1 MKRAPRVVVADGL
14 DPEGLRRLQSEADV
28 AVFSGL
34 DEPPLLEALAD
45 ADAVIVRSRS
55 HLTAR
60 VLASALKLRVAARAG
75 VGTDNIDVDA
85 ATRRGILV
93 LNTPESSTT
102 SAAEHTMAMLLAL
115 ARRIPG
121 AHASVSRGEWTRE
134 AFVGSELHGKT
145 LGIVGLG
152 KIGAE
157 VARRAQAFGM
167 HLRAYDPY
175 ISPDRASRVGIDLL
189 ALDDVLAGSDI
200 VTLHVPLTARTR
212 HLLGAAQL
220 GKMKAGAL
228 LVNCARGG
236 LIDEAALLDALN
248 DGRLGGA
255 ALDVFEQ
262 EPPAAAALLQHP
274 KVVVTPHLGASTH
287 EAQRSVAV
295 DVAEQVLAALKGHP
309 VRGAVN
315 APALVDE
322 AWQRLE
328 PFLTLTRHLGSLAQ
342 QLAEGQVEAVELTYA
357 GEVAGEEPAPLS
369 ASFLIGFLTGIAD
382 QPVNMI
388 NAPALARDR
397 GIAVGEVR
405 RAASEDFH
413 SMVGATVQTNRGP
426 LRLGGTLFGRRQP
439 RITQIGDYRLDLIP
453 AEQMLFL
460 WNLDRPGMIGKVGTM
475 LGAHR
480 VNIANMHVGRVTPGG
495 TALMVLTLD
504 SGIPEAA
511 LRELERTDGVTAV
524 KAIRLA

>member
-1 MKRAPRVVVADGL
+1 
-14 DPEGLRRLQSEADV
+14 
-28 AVFSGL
+28 
-34 DEPPLLEALAD
+34 
-45 ADAVIVRSRS
+45 
-55 HLTAR
+55 
-60 VLASALKLRVAARAG
+60 
-75 VGTDNIDVDA
+75 GTDNIDVDA

-121 AHASVSRGEWTRE
+121 AHASVARGEWTRE

-145 LGIVGLG
+145 LGVVGLG

-167 HLRAYDPY
+167 HVRAHDPY
-175 ISPDRASRVGIDLL
+175 ISPDRAARVGIDLL
-189 ALDDVLAGSDI
+189 GLDDVLAGSDI

-220 GKMKAGAL
+220 GRMKAGAL
-228 LVNCARGG
+228 VVNCARGG

-248 DGRLGGA
+248 DGHLGGA

-262 EPPAAAALLQHP
+262 EPPVAAALLQHP
-274 KVVVTPHLGASTH
+274 KVVATPHLGASTH
-287 EAQRSVAV
+287 EALRSVAV

-369 ASFLIGFLTGIAD
+369 ASFLIGFLTGIAE

-397 GIAVGEVR
+397 GIAVGEIR
-405 RAASEDFH
+405 RAASEDF
-413 SMVGATVQTNRGP
+413 Q
-426 LRLGGTLFGRRQP
+426 
-439 RITQIGDYRLDLIP
+439 
-453 AEQMLFL
+453 
-460 WNLDRPGMIGKVGTM
+460 
-475 LGAHR
+475 
-480 VNIANMHVGRVTPGG
+480 
-495 TALMVLTLD
+495 
-504 SGIPEAA
+504 
-511 LRELERTDGVTAV
+511 
-524 KAIRLA
+524 

>member
-1 MKRAPRVVVADGL
+1 MQRAPRVVVADGL
-14 DPEGLRRLQSEADV
+14 DSEGLRRLEVEADV
-28 AVFSGL
+28 AVYAGL
-34 DEPPLLEALAD
+34 DEPPLVVALAD

-55 HLTAR
+55 QLTAH
-60 VLASALKLRVAARAG
+60 VLTSAPRLRVAARAG

-115 ARRIPG
+115 ARRIPR
-121 AHASVSRGEWTRE
+121 AHASVARGEWTRE
-134 AFVGSELHGKT
+134 AFVGTELQAKT
-145 LGIVGLG
+145 LGVVGLG

-167 HLRAYDPY
+167 HVRAHDPY
-175 ISPDRASRVGIDLL
+175 VSQDWADRLGIDLM
-189 ALDDVLAGSDI
+189 AFDEVLGSSDI

-212 HLLGAAQL
+212 HLLGAAQIRR
-220 GKMKAGAL
+220 MKPGAL

-236 LIDEAALLDALN
+236 LVDEAALLDALN
-248 DGRLGGA
+248 DGHIGGA

-262 EPPAAAALLQHP
+262 EPPASPALVQHP
-274 KVVVTPHLGASTH
+274 RVVVTPHLGASTE

-295 DVAEQVLAALKGHP
+295 DVAEQVLAALRGHP

-328 PFLTLTRHLGSLAQ
+328 PFLTLARYLGALGQ
-342 QLAEGQVEAVELTYA
+342 QLADGQVEAVELLYA
-357 GEVAGEEPAPLS
+357 GEVAGEEPAPLT
-369 ASFLIGFLTGIAD
+369 ASFLIGLFTGIAD

-388 NAPALARDR
+388 NAPALARGR
-397 GIAVGEVR
+397 GLAVGETR
-405 RAASEDFH
+405 RAASLDFQ
-413 SMVGATVQTNRGP
+413 SLLAATVRTSHGP
-426 LRLGGTLFGRRQP
+426 LHLAGTLFGRREP
-439 RITQIGDYRLDLIP
+439 RITQIGEYRLDLIP
-453 AEQMLFL
+453 AEQMLFV
-460 WNLDRPGMIGKVGTM
+460 WNSDRPGMIGRVGTL
-475 LGAHR
+475 LGAHS
-480 VNIANMHVGRVTPGG
+480 VNIANMHVGRITPGG
-495 TALMVLTLD
+495 VALMVLTLD

-511 LRELERTDGVTAV
+511 LRDLARTDGVTGLKTV
-524 KAIRLA
+524 RLE

>member
-1 MKRAPRVVVADGL
+1 MGRGPRVVVADGL
-14 DPEGLRRLQSEADV
+14 DQEGLRRLESEADV
-28 AVFSGL
+28 VVFAGL
-34 DEPPLLEALAD
+34 EEPPLLAALAD
-45 ADAVIVRSRS
+45 AEAVIVRSGSR
-55 HLTAR
+55 LTAR
-60 VLASALKLRVAARAG
+60 VLASAPRLRVAARAG

-121 AHASVSRGEWTRE
+121 AHASMARGEWTRD

-145 LGIVGLG
+145 LGVIGLG

-167 HLRAYDPY
+167 HVRAHDPY
-175 ISPDRASRVGIDLL
+175 ISQDRAARLGIDLMDL
-189 ALDDVLAGSDI
+189 RDVLAGSDI
-200 VTLHVPLTARTR
+200 VTLHVPLTSRTR
-212 HLLGAAQL
+212 HLLGAPQMRA
-220 GKMKAGAL
+220 MKTGAL

-236 LIDEAALLDALN
+236 LVDEAALLDALH
-248 DGRLGGA
+248 DGHLGGA

-262 EPPAAAALLQHP
+262 EPPVAPALVQHP
-274 KVVVTPHLGASTH
+274 RVVVTPHLGASTH

-295 DVAEQVLAALKGHP
+295 DVAEQVLAALKGQP

-315 APALVDE
+315 APVLVGE

-328 PFLTLTRHLGSLAQ
+328 PFLTLARYLGSLAQ
-342 QLAEGQVEAVELTYA
+342 QLADGQVEAVELLYA

-405 RAASEDFH
+405 RASSEDFQ
-413 SMVGATVQTNRGP
+413 SVLGVTVQTSRGP
-426 LRLGGTLFGRRQP
+426 LRLAGTLFGRREP
-439 RITQIGDYRLDLIP
+439 RITQIGEYRLDLIP
-453 AEQMLFL
+453 AEQMLFV
-460 WNLDRPGMIGKVGTM
+460 WNADRPGMIGKVGTL
-475 LGAHR
+475 LGGHR
-480 VNIANMHVGRVTPGG
+480 VNIANMHVGRISQGG
-495 TALMVLTLD
+495 IALMVLSLD

-511 LRELERTDGVTAV
+511 LRELAGTDGVTGV
-524 KAIRLA
+524 KTVRLD

>member
-1 MKRAPRVVVADGL
+1 MRRTPRVVVADGL
-14 DPEGLRRLQSEADV
+14 DPEGLRRLETEADV
-28 AVFSGL
+28 AVYSGL
-34 DEPPLLEALAD
+34 DESPLLAALVE

-60 VLASALKLRVAARAG
+60 VLASAPMLRVAARAG
-75 VGTDNIDVDA
+75 VGTDNIDVEA

-121 AHASVSRGEWTRE
+121 AHASVARGEWTRD

-145 LGIVGLG
+145 LGVVGLG

-167 HLRAYDPY
+167 HVRAHDPY
-175 ISPDRASRVGIDLL
+175 ISQDRAARLGIDLME
-189 ALDDVLAGSDI
+189 LDQVLSAGDI
-200 VTLHVPLTARTR
+200 VTLHIPLTARTR
-212 HLLGAAQL
+212 HLLGAAQMRT
-220 GKMKAGAL
+220 MKAGAL

-236 LIDEAALLDALN
+236 LVDETALLDALN
-248 DGRLGGA
+248 DGSLGGA
-255 ALDVFEQ
+255 ALDVFEH
-262 EPPAAAALLQHP
+262 EPPVAPALVQHP
-274 KVVVTPHLGASTH
+274 NVVVTPHLAASTH

-328 PFLTLTRHLGSLAQ
+328 PFLTLARYLGSLAQ
-342 QLAEGQVEAVELTYA
+342 QLADGQVEAVELTYA
-357 GEVAGEEPAPLS
+357 GEVAAEEPAPLS
-369 ASFLIGFLTGIAD
+369 ASFLIGFFTGIAD

-388 NAPALARDR
+388 NAPSLARDR

-405 RAASEDFH
+405 RGTSEDFQ
-413 SMVGATVQTNRGP
+413 SVLGVTVETSRGP
-426 LRLGGTLFGRRQP
+426 LRLAGTLFGRREP
-439 RITQIGDYRLDLIP
+439 RITQIGEYRLDLIP

-460 WNLDRPGMIGKVGTM
+460 WNTDRPGMIGKVGTL

-480 VNIANMHVGRVTPGG
+480 VNIANMHVGRITEGG

-504 SGIPEAA
+504 GGIPEAA
-511 LRELERTDGVTAV
+511 VRELERTDGVAGVRTV
-524 KAIRLA
+524 RLA